1 MADYGTMTNY
11 QGPQNPQPFG
21 ATFFQSLRNSVWRRP
36 EDRWIGGVCAAIS
49 YRFGW
54 DVSLVRGVTV
64 ILTLFTGGIVF
75 LAYALGWAL
84 IPEPNDERIHIE
96 ELLRGRFDIAH
107 VGIFAILMGGLSGG
121 IRFGINIIDTP
132 DFFSIGLYR
141 ALVPITGV
149 LIVIAFLLI
158 AVSMRKK
165 SKHYPPSQ
173 RYPGQPQAPWSTH
186 YENDRPTPGPNGATP
201 TTDSA
206 PYVPTPY
213 AENPNEP
220 RTDGAQ
226 PGSTD
231 ESGSSTNDT
240 DESDPDAGDPA
251 EGKDSVRA
259 DTNDGAVTNPAPMLL
274 GPQTLANPHVTN
286 ISSPAEYVPSPRPL
300 DNQTPRPRYS
310 SPMIQPRYSGGVSN
324 YPGQQP
330 QPTQNRHQPVK
341 NLRARQPGPG
351 LPTFLSITGAL
362 CVIGAVVWML
372 SLHSLEQQQL
382 LGILPYPSLVE
393 NQVTIFITVALPV
406 IVGSAFILSGL
417 ALTIRALQGKPGTWL
432 TVLTIIAVAILP
444 LFVLSLGAQINYY
457 TGHYW

>member
-1 MADYGTMTNY
+1 MADYGIMTNY

-21 ATFFQSLRNSVWRRP
+21 DTFFQSLRNSVWRRP

-54 DVSLVRGVTV
+54 DISLVRGVTV

-107 VGIFAILMGGLSGG
+107 VGIFAVLMGGLSGG

-141 ALVPITGV
+141 ALVPVTGV

-201 TTDSA
+201 PTNSA

-220 RTDGAQ
+220 RTDGGQ

-240 DESDPDAGDPA
+240 DESNPDAGNPA
-251 EGKDSVRA
+251 EGKNSVRA
-259 DTNDGAVTNPAPMLL
+259 DTNDEAVTNPVPTLL
-274 GPQTLANPHVTN
+274 GPHAPVNSHTTNTAWSAN
-286 ISSPAEYVPSPRPL
+286 YMPSPRSL
-300 DNQTPRPRYS
+300 DSQQPNPQYGP
-310 SPMIQPRYSGGVSN
+310 PMIQPRYNSGALDNSRM
-324 YPGQQP
+324 Y
-330 QPTQNRHQPVK
+330 HQPMRHPHK
-341 NLRARQPGPG
+341 SPKMMKARQPGPG
-351 LPTFLSITGAL
+351 LPTFLGITGAL
-362 CVIGAVVWML
+362 FVIAAIVWML
-372 SLHSLEQQQL
+372 TLHSLEG
-382 LGILPYPSLVE
+382 LGLPFADLIQDPAEIFVLVH
-393 NQVTIFITVALPV
+393 LP
-406 IVGSAFILSGL
+406 IIIGSAFILSGL

-432 TVLTIIAVAILP
+432 TVLTIIAATILP
-444 LFVLSLGAQINYY
+444 LFVLSLGAQINFY